1 MPNQEKCYY
10 CGKQFIPGSDLHGNR
25 FGIKTSKF
33 SVVHLVC
40 SKKCENE
47 FYSNERNKIQKDVD
61 KKETFVNRSI
71 NSSEIHPK
79 LKSPISSI
87 TSAEIALVIYEIVK
101 IMKEKGFKEKS
112 AYLRDDYS
120 EDTGGSKFTD
130 EWDEF
135 RWQVDHF
142 GREILKKKYEFKTDK
157 DWDLVGYIWMEMN
170 EEYSPNLKHEQIIL
184 LADNVFKNFNKSEG
198 GGCLGSVILI
208 MLVFLSSIYSIHL
221 FT

>member
-120 EDTGGSKFTD
+120 EDTGGSRFT
-130 EWDEF
+130 EELYEF
-135 RWQVDHF
+135 QLQLHEISK
-142 GREILKKKYEFKTDK
+142 EILKKQFEFKTDK
-157 DWDLVGYIWMEMN
+157 DWDLWIYICGVLN

-184 LADNVFKNFNKSEG
+184 LADNVFEKFNKSEG
-198 GGCLGSVILI
+198 SGCLGSVILI

>member
-47 FYSNERNKIQKDVD
+47 FYSNERNKIQKEVD
-61 KKETFVNRSI
+61 KSETFVNR
-71 NSSEIHPK
+71 NNNTSEIHPK
-79 LKSPISSI
+79 LKSPISI
-87 TSAEIALVIYEIVK
+87 TSSEIALVIYESVK
-101 IMKEKGFKEKS
+101 ILKEKGFKEKS

-120 EDTGGSKFTD
+120 EDTGGSRFT
-130 EWDEF
+130 EEF
-135 RWQVDHF
+135 NEFQLQLHEISK
-142 GREILKKKYEFKTDK
+142 EILKKQFEFKTDK
-157 DWDLVGYIWMEMN
+157 DWDLWIYICGVLN

-198 GGCLGSVILI
+198 SGCLGSVILI

>member
-47 FYSNERNKIQKDVD
+47 FYSNERNKIQKEVD

-87 TSAEIALVIYEIVK
+87 TSAEIALVIYESVK
-101 IMKEKGFKEKS
+101 ILKEKGFKEKS

-120 EDTGGSKFTD
+120 EDTGGSRFT
-130 EWDEF
+130 EEF
-135 RWQVDHF
+135 NEFQLQLHEISK
-142 GREILKKKYEFKTDK
+142 EILKKQFEFKTDK
-157 DWDLVGYIWMEMN
+157 DWDLWIYICGVLN